1 MQNLALA
8 AAPHTSKRADNVIG
22 LFPGVLPSP
31 HPHKTSM
38 SLTVSAARLAL
49 ASFEAR
55 LANMQIRLI
64 VSDETL
70 TEIARQGVD
79 PRYGA
84 RPLQKTIEMQIEYP
98 ISKAVLKGKIVA
110 KDTVKVV
117 MKDGAIVFE
126 K

>member
-1 MQNLALA
+1 
-8 AAPHTSKRADNVIG
+8 
-22 LFPGVLPSP
+22 LFPGVLPNFNQP
-31 HPHKTSM
+31 KTSM
-38 SLTVSAARLAL
+38 SLTVSAARIEL

-110 KDTVKVV
+110 RDTIEVV
-117 MKDGAIVFE
+117 MKDGAIAFE